1 MARWGCDPWIG
12 MAGGG
17 AGMGLGC
24 VLMAREYVD
33 SGMGVRRA
41 ENQFRIS
48 EFRMGLWKA
57 GAAMGE
63 VARRMGE
70 TPAR

>member
-1 MARWGCDPWIG
+1 
-12 MAGGG
+12 MAGGE

-41 ENQFRIS
+41 ENEFRIS
-48 EFRMGLWKA
+48 EFRMGLWKIGKQLAENRGAA
-57 GAAMGE
+57 GAIGPLH
-63 VARRMGE
+63 G
-70 TPAR
+70 

>member
-1 MARWGCDPWIG
+1 MACGE
-12 MAGGG
+12 

-41 ENQFRIS
+41 ENEFRIS
-48 EFRMGLWKA
+48 EFRMGLWKW
-57 GAAMGE
+57 
-63 VARRMGE
+63 ARGRQVPMEAIG
-70 TPAR
+70 PLNG

>member
-1 MARWGCDPWIG
+1 MLCRVVMLGYMARWGCDPWMG
-12 MAGGG
+12 MACGE

-41 ENQFRIS
+41 ENEFRIS
-48 EFRMGLWKA
+48 EFRMGLC
-57 GAAMGE
+57 
-63 VARRMGE
+63 
-70 TPAR
+70 